1 MVKCLNVFSNIFW
14 KLFCNV
20 ISMRLIVWYIGTL
33 WHSPFFHVIRVK
45 MPWGL
50 VISYFHS
57 HFFWN
62 KDYVISRLVVFLSS
76 DCGDF
81 LKIMRIAQRNYV
93 FEISLYPFFKDL
105 EKKNRNVDG
114 CIKKSMVWIVVTN

>member
-1 MVKCLNVFSNIFW
+1 
-14 KLFCNV
+14 
-20 ISMRLIVWYIGTL
+20 
-33 WHSPFFHVIRVK
+33 

-57 HFFWN
+57 HFFKN
-62 KDYVISRLVVFLSS
+62 KDYVISRLVVFLSL